1 MALDLIVLQKLGT
14 NQLKVLLKM
23 NNLIKN
29 SYLFFSKDGYT
40 YDKSHNQT
48 NNMQI
53 LGSGMGKNFNEA
65 FKDFKK
71 NQSYLLTLDYED
83 VIAVQIIEEF
93 ITNIKLKV
101 GK

>member
-1 MALDLIVLQKLGT
+1 MQNQRPGT

-23 NNLIKN
+23 NNNLTKN

-53 LGSGMGKNFNEA
+53 LGSGMGKNLNEA

-83 VIAVQIIEEF
+83 VIAVQTISEF
-93 ITNIKLKV
+93 ITDLKLK
-101 GK
+101 GDK

>member
-1 MALDLIVLQKLGT
+1 MQNLKLGI
-14 NQLKVLLKM
+14 NLLKVLLKM
-23 NNLIKN
+23 NNLTKK

-83 VIAVQIIEEF
+83 VIAVQTIEEF
-93 ITNIKLKV
+93 ITNIKLKR

>member
-1 MALDLIVLQKLGT
+1 
-14 NQLKVLLKM
+14 M

-83 VIAVQIIEEF
+83 VIAVQTISEF
-93 ITNIKLKV
+93 ITDLKLKG

>member
-1 MALDLIVLQKLGT
+1 MQNLKLGI
-14 NQLKVLLKM
+14 NLLKVLLKM
-23 NNLIKN
+23 NNSIKK

-83 VIAVQIIEEF
+83 VIAVQTISEF
-93 ITNIKLKV
+93 ITDLKLKR

>member
-1 MALDLIVLQKLGT
+1 MT
-14 NQLKVLLKM
+14 NLTKK
-23 NNLIKN
+23 

-53 LGSGMGKNFNEA
+53 LGSGIGKNLSEA

-71 NQSYLLTLDYED
+71 NQSYLYSFDYENL
-83 VIAVQIIEEF
+83 IAVKTAGKF
-93 ITNIKLKV
+93 ITNLKLK
-101 GK
+101 GEK

>member
-1 MALDLIVLQKLGT
+1 MQNQKLGL

-23 NNLIKN
+23 NNSIKK

-71 NQSYLLTLDYED
+71 NQSYLFSFDYEN
-83 VIAVQIIEEF
+83 VIAVQTIEEF
-93 ITNIKLKV
+93 ITNIKLKG

>member
-1 MALDLIVLQKLGT
+1 
-14 NQLKVLLKM
+14 M
-23 NNLIKN
+23 NNLTKKN
-29 SYLFFSKDGYT
+29 YIFFSKDGFT

-83 VIAVQIIEEF
+83 VIAVQTISEF
-93 ITNIKLKV
+93 ITDLKLK
-101 GK
+101 GDK

>member
-1 MALDLIVLQKLGT
+1 MQNLKLGI
-14 NQLKVLLKM
+14 NLLKVLLKM
-23 NNLIKN
+23 NNSIKK

-53 LGSGMGKNFNEA
+53 LGSGMGKNLNEA

-83 VIAVQIIEEF
+83 VIAVQTISEF
-93 ITNIKLKV
+93 ITDLKLKG

>member
-1 MALDLIVLQKLGT
+1 MQNLKLGI
-14 NQLKVLLKM
+14 NLLKVLLKM
-23 NNLIKN
+23 NNLTKK

-83 VIAVQIIEEF
+83 VIAVQTISEF
-93 ITNIKLKV
+93 ITDLKLK
-101 GK
+101 GDK

>member
-1 MALDLIVLQKLGT
+1 MT
-14 NQLKVLLKM
+14 NLTKK
-23 NNLIKN
+23 

-65 FKDFKK
+65 FNDFKK
-71 NQSYLLTLDYED
+71 NQSYLLTFDYENLM
-83 VIAVQIIEEF
+83 AVQTVSEF
-93 ITNIKLKV
+93 ITNLKLK
-101 GK
+101 GEK

>member
-1 MALDLIVLQKLGT
+1 MQNLKLGI

-23 NNLIKN
+23 NNSTKK

-83 VIAVQIIEEF
+83 VMAVKTVGRF
-93 ITNIKLKV
+93 IKKKKKKG

>member
-1 MALDLIVLQKLGT
+1 
-14 NQLKVLLKM
+14 M
-23 NNLIKN
+23 NNNSTKN

-71 NQSYLLTLDYED
+71 NQSYLLSLDYED
-83 VIAVQIIEEF
+83 VMAVKTVGKF
-93 ITNIKLKV
+93 ITNIKLKG

>member
-1 MALDLIVLQKLGT
+1 
-14 NQLKVLLKM
+14 M
-23 NNLIKN
+23 NNSTKK

-71 NQSYLLTLDYED
+71 N
-83 VIAVQIIEEF
+83 
-93 ITNIKLKV
+93 
-101 GK
+101 

>member
-1 MALDLIVLQKLGT
+1 MQNLKLGI

-23 NNLIKN
+23 NNSTKK

-83 VIAVQIIEEF
+83 VIAVQTIEEF
-93 ITNIKLKV
+93 ITNIKLKR

>member
-1 MALDLIVLQKLGT
+1 
-14 NQLKVLLKM
+14 M
-23 NNLIKN
+23 NNLTKK

-53 LGSGMGKNFNEA
+53 LGSGMGKNLNEA

-83 VIAVQIIEEF
+83 VIAVQTISEF
-93 ITNIKLKV
+93 ITDLKLK
-101 GK
+101 GDK

>member
-1 MALDLIVLQKLGT
+1 MQNQKLGL

-23 NNLIKN
+23 NNSTKK
-29 SYLFFSKDGYT
+29 SYLFFSKDGFT

-53 LGSGMGKNFNEA
+53 LGSGMGKNLNEA

-83 VIAVQIIEEF
+83 VIAVQTISEF
-93 ITNIKLKV
+93 ITDLKLK
-101 GK
+101 GDK

>member
-1 MALDLIVLQKLGT
+1 
-14 NQLKVLLKM
+14 M
-23 NNLIKN
+23 NNSIKK
-29 SYLFFSKDGYT
+29 SYLFFSKDGFT

-83 VIAVQIIEEF
+83 VIAVQTISEF
-93 ITNIKLKV
+93 ITDLKLK
-101 GK
+101 GDK

>member
-1 MALDLIVLQKLGT
+1 
-14 NQLKVLLKM
+14 M
-23 NNLIKN
+23 NNSIKK

-83 VIAVQIIEEF
+83 VIAVQTISEF
-93 ITNIKLKV
+93 ITDLKLK
-101 GK
+101 GDK